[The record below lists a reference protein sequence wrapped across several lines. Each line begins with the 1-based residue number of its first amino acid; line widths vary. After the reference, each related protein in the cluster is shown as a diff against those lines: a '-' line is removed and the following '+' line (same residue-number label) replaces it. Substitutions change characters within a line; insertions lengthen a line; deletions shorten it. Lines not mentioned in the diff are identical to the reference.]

1 MALLATKTSHHLAKE
16 AITTMPLGKHLDR
29 QSGGPK
35 AAPQLKPGVFHRS
48 EADL

>member
-1 MALLATKTSHHLAKE
+1 VALLATKSRHDLAKE
-16 AITTMPLGKHLDR
+16 AIKAMPLGEHLDR